1 MGLPASQHQVSP
13 SDASIITVATV
24 NTKAAVIFGAICGT
38 QVEMMLDPGSTV
50 SLLQQG
56 AVPYD
61 PGYIKTLPEV
71 RKHLLLQQENTYQL
85 LDTRAPIQ
93 LGTLQ
98 LMHDFIVVKNLVAPV
113 ILGVDFLCTNGLILD
128 FTTIPVTVHHSNKHL
143 SQGIPK
149 SSGTQEQLFSMCEAA
164 NKKRARIC
172 AVKALEDPSTDMI
185 EECAIPRFQDS
196 ECYDYPEC
204 ATSQLNTV
212 LHDY

>member
-1 MGLPASQHQVSP
+1 MLASSLL
-13 SDASIITVATV
+13 ATV
-24 NTKAAVIFGAICGT
+24 KTKAAVIFGAICGT
-38 QVEMMLDPGSTV
+38 QVEMMLDSGSSV

-56 AVPYD
+56 AVLYD

-71 RKHLLLQQENTYQL
+71 RKRLVTAAGEHLPIARHI
-85 LDTRAPIQ
+85 RAPIQ

-113 ILGVDFLCTNGLILD
+113 ILGVDFLCMNGLILD
-128 FTTIPVTVHHSNKHL
+128 FTTTPVTVHHSNKHL

-149 SSGTQEQLFSMCEAA
+149 SSGTQEQLFSMYEAA

-172 AVKALEDPSTDMI
+172 AVKALEDPSADMI
-185 EECAIPRFQDS
+185 EECAVPRFQDS
-196 ECYDYPEC
+196 EYYDYPEC

-212 LHDY
+212 LHDYRELF